1 MMLLVV
7 AAALVV
13 MLLASPL
20 NRLLGMA
27 GAAIISRV
35 MGMMLAAVAV
45 DNVLEAFTKLG
56 VLPPI

>member
-1 MMLLVV
+1 
-7 AAALVV
+7 
-13 MLLASPL
+13 
-20 NRLLGMA
+20 MA